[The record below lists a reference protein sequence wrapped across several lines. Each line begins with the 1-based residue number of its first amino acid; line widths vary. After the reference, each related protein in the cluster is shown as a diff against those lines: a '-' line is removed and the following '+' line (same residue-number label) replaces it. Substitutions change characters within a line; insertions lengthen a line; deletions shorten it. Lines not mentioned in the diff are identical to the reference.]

1 MHALSKSMSTK
12 TPTNPRSPT
21 TFTAKS
27 TRRSVTAAI
36 SIGKRVAQPPV
47 AIPLFASSLAPYQD
61 AIVDKLREVAA
72 GGRYILGP
80 EVKGFEDEFA
90 AWLGAAHCVGVGN
103 GTDALQIALR
113 AAGVGPGD
121 DVVMP
126 SLTFYAT
133 AEAAANLGARPV
145 FCDVDPE
152 TFCVT
157 REAVERALT
166 PNTKAIVPVRLFGT
180 LAPFADLMELGPPVV
195 EDAAQAAGSSMN
207 GAKAGTLGHAATFSF
222 FPSKNFP
229 AAGDGGAVVTDDEE
243 IAATVRRLRF
253 HGSKD
258 KQ

>member
-61 AIVDKLREVAA
+61 AIADKLREVAA
-72 GGRYILGP
+72 RGRYILGP
-80 EVKGFEDEFA
+80 EVKAFEDEFA
-90 AWLGAAHCVGVGN
+90 EWLGARHCIGVGN

-145 FCDVDPE
+145 FCDIDPA
-152 TFCVT
+152 TYCVT
-157 REAVERALT
+157 AETVERALT
-166 PNTKAIVPVRLFGT
+166 SKTKAIVPVHLFGNV
-180 LAPFADLMELGPPVV
+180 AAVDELRAFGHPVV
-195 EDAAQAAGSSMN
+195 EDAAQAAGSN
-207 GAKAGTLGHAATFSF
+207 LDGKRAGTLGDAATFSF
-222 FPSKNFP
+222 FPSKNSP
-229 AAGDGGAVVTDDEE
+229 
-243 IAATVRRLRF
+243 
-253 HGSKD
+253 
-258 KQ
+258 